1 MRLRRLV
8 FLTCFWLLSPCLQAS
23 APAPLRVCMS
33 EVPHYPWRVAD
44 LAGRVGERGLD
55 FELLRAFEARRLR
68 SVQLLM
74 VAGRRCLVELQAGR
88 ADATIGLSHTE
99 ERAQYVRYPMRK
111 GGLDLGLALRTDS
124 YSLYHP
130 AGQRWSWDGK
140 RLQGPPGARIAAQP
154 SSSVTD
160 WLRAGGHAVDDG
172 ERRAAALLQ
181 RVLDGQ
187 VAAAALLRSEAEVLR
202 AANPELALLSRLDPP
217 LLSRP
222 YFVVFSKHFAER
234 NEAELPM
241 LWRALA
247 EAAQFPAYQQA
258 VRAAEQGH

>member
-1 MRLRRLV
+1 
-8 FLTCFWLLSPCLQAS
+8 
-23 APAPLRVCMS
+23 MS

-55 FELLRAFEARRLR
+55 FELLRAFEARGLR
-68 SVQLLM
+68 RVELQM

-88 ADATIGLSHTE
+88 ADATIGLSYSE

-111 GGLDLGLALRTDS
+111 SRLDLGLALRTDS
-124 YSLYHP
+124 YSLYHR
-130 AGQRWSWDGK
+130 AGQRWSWDSG
-140 RLQGPPGARIAAQP
+140 RLQGPTGARIAAQP
-154 SSSVTD
+154 GSAVTD
-160 WLRAGGHAVDDG
+160 WLRAGAHAVDDS
-172 ERRAAALLQ
+172 ERHAAPLLQ

-187 VAAAALLRSEAEVLR
+187 VAAAALLRSEAEALR
-202 AANPELALLSRLDPP
+202 AANPALAALSRLEPP

-234 NEAELPM
+234 NEAELPR
-241 LWRALA
+241 LWRAFA
-247 EAAQFPAYQQA
+247 AAAQFPAYQQA